1 MAGMRRD
8 APQMYA
14 TVKFGDVDAF
24 QEMLR
29 EMKRVEDGAR
39 TYGRGA
45 GSGGIRR
52 TFNSSV

>member
-45 GSGGIRR
+45 
-52 TFNSSV
+52 